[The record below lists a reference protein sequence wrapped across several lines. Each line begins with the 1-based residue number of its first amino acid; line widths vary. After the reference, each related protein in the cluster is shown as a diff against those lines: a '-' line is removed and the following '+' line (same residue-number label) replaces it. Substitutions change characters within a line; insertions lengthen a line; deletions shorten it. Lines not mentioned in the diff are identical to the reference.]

1 MLTLAIDCAMRQI
14 NLGASDG
21 EKLLGELSAD
31 VGIRQSE
38 LLPSAVENFLSLT
51 GNSVRGVGHIVVT
64 VGPGYY
70 TGIRVGLS
78 YAAAL
83 AEGLGVAVSGVST
96 LRAMALPQIESIAAV
111 GAAAAVAPVIP
122 AGRGSIYAALYDS
135 SGEVLF
141 APAHIKT
148 DDFMGY
154 LKSSDF
160 KNDIVL
166 AGNDLPGELAS
177 AFICLCPSGVPR
189 GALAAA
195 RDEPPCDPASIRAV
209 YLRGPY

>member
-1 MLTLAIDCAMRQI
+1 LAIDCALRRI

-31 VGIRQSE
+31 VGMRQSE

-51 GNSVRGVGHIVVT
+51 GNAVRDVGHIVVT

-83 AEGLGVAVSGVST
+83 AEGLGATVSGVST
-96 LRAMALPQIESIAAV
+96 LRAMAIPLVESFAAV

-122 AGRGSIYAALYDS
+122 AGRGSIYAALYDT
-135 SGEVLF
+135 GGGVLS
-141 APAHIKT
+141 APSHIKT
-148 DDFMGY
+148 DDFMEY
-154 LKSSDF
+154 LKSSGS
-160 KNDIVL
+160 KGGIVL
-166 AGNDLPGELAS
+166 VGNDLPDELAG
-177 AFICLCPSGVPR
+177 AFICLCPSGVSR